1 MILFFS
7 SRICIH
13 HFGFGQVDDMF
24 PCLEVLQ
31 VLKHDESKLL
41 SSDAVVA
48 SWLISPHYYDE
59 QM

>member
-1 MILFFS
+1 
-7 SRICIH
+7 
-13 HFGFGQVDDMF
+13 MF